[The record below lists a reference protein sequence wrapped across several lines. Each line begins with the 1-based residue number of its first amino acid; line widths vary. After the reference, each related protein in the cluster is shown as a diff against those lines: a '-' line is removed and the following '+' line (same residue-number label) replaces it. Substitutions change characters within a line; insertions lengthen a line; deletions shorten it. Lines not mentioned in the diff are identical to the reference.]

1 MKLSVCLRQKLFLHV
16 DNHLH
21 FSLNNHDALFQI
33 RNPKDDSDTY
43 EDGKVSEMETAVED
57 SSHGNI
63 PGPGISEEAEN
74 TSSSSNAV
82 DPQPVSVGSYK
93 RTLSGGLQSPRA
105 EVPKKAILQR
115 INSKKAKS
123 YQLGHQL
130 SRKWSTGAGPRIG
143 CVADYP
149 VELRLQALEMLNL
162 SPKLPPSPSSYRLL
176 GGLVSPTACSTPNGT
191 KTETD
196 ENSRYSTPK

>member
-1 MKLSVCLRQKLFLHV
+1 
-16 DNHLH
+16 
-21 FSLNNHDALFQI
+21 LFQI
-33 RNPKDDSDTY
+33 RSPKDDTDTY
-43 EDGKVSEMETAVED
+43 EDGKVSEIDTASAD
-57 SSHGNI
+57 SSHGKI
-63 PGPGISEEAEN
+63 PEPGISEETEK
-74 TSSSSNAV
+74 TSSSRNV
-82 DPQPVSVGSYK
+82 DPQPLSVGSYK

-105 EVPKKAILQR
+105 EVPKKAILER

-130 SRKWSTGAGPRIG
+130 SRRWSTGAGPRIG

-176 GGLVSPTACSTPNGT
+176 GGLEPPTACSKPNGT
-191 KTETD
+191 RTET
-196 ENSRYSTPK
+196 SWMIRGLCLPRL